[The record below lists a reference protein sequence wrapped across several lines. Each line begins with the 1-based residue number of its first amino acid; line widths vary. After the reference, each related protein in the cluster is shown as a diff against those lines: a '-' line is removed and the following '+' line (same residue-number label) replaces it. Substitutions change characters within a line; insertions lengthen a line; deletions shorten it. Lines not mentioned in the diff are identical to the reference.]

1 MLTMEKDRD
10 PIAWSGFSAQE
21 IQRRRM
27 VFWMLYMTDAG
38 EVSSI
43 GIIFGVGAHFLS
55 LVESRY
61 WTTCKLSVWAALHRH
76 RGS

>member
-1 MLTMEKDRD
+1 MLTMDKDRD

-38 EVSSI
+38 EVSMCESEHE
-43 GIIFGVGAHFLS
+43 FGAHPLS

-61 WTTCKLSVWAALHRH
+61 WTTSELSVGAALHRH